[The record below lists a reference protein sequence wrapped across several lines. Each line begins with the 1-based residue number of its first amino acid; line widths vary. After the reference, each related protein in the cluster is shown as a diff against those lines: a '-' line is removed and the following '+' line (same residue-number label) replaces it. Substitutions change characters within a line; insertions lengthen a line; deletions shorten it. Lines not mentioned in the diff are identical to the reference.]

1 MPLDHL
7 SCDRQAQ
14 SASARIAIARPVEAK
29 KRLEYGFPFVGRDAW
44 PVIVH
49 PHDKSG
55 AIAGQGNIA
64 SAAMGKRIVDQVA
77 EQPFQHDRIGL
88 QARILNFR

>member
-14 SASARIAIARPVEAK
+14 AAFARIAFAHPVEAK
-29 KRLEYGFPFVGRDAW
+29 KRLECGFPLVGRDAW

-49 PHDKSG
+49 SHDKPG
-55 AIAGQGNIA
+55 AIAGQGHIA
-64 SAAMGKRIVDQVA
+64 SAAVGKRIVDQVV
-77 EQPFQHDRIGL
+77 EQSFQHDRIGL